1 MTVINALAGIA
12 VTDINAAKACYQ
24 RLLDRAPDEQ
34 PMAGLA
40 EWRFDNGGWIQ
51 VFEDKKRAGYCSV
64 TFAENDFDKRLS
76 DLEAKGIKVGPTT
89 RSDVVKTA
97 IIADPDG
104 NQLVFAQGHDHVHRS
119 VR

>member
-12 VTDINAAKACYQ
+12 VIDIAAATAWYQ
-24 RLLDRAPDEQ
+24 RLFGRAPDER

-51 VFEDKKRAGYCSV
+51 VFEDKKRAGSSSV
-64 TFAENDFDKRLS
+64 TFAENDFDQRLK
-76 DLEAKGIKVGPTT
+76 DLEAKDIPIGPTS
-89 RSDVVKTA
+89 RSDMVQTA

-104 NQLVFAQGHDHVHRS
+104 NQIVFAQGHDHLHRS